1 MNEAGAVQIKCG
13 LAAQYVIYDRLL
25 LELVEDVYSTSRQV
39 TPVVQELRLPT
50 RLDCDR
56 QNLTYSDM
64 IPMSANKIVDVS
76 ACWEQP
82 VVRAAERGA
91 QAQIAAQYQVLY
103 EDENGALQSVSTRG
117 EELWQMDSDPS
128 NDIVLSIDCQFP
140 HGEISGDGT
149 NVTGQML
156 TQATVMGTRPMPM
169 VTKLQIGDTLA
180 AEPNRPSLV
189 LRRTGNERLWDI
201 AKQYGSTIQAIHEAN
216 GLQDQPMQDQMLLIP
231 VP

>member
-1 MNEAGAVQIKCG
+1 
-13 LAAQYVIYDRLL
+13 
-25 LELVEDVYSTSRQV
+25 
-39 TPVVQELRLPT
+39 
-50 RLDCDR
+50 
-56 QNLTYSDM
+56 
-64 IPMSANKIVDVS
+64 MSASKIVDVS

-82 VVRAAERGA
+82 VVRPAERGA

-103 EDENGALQSVSTRG
+103 TDENGALQSANARG
-117 EELWQMDSDPS
+117 EELWQMESDPS
-128 NDIVLSIDCQFP
+128 NDIVLSIDFQFP
-140 HGEISGDGT
+140 HGELAGEGV

-169 VTKLQIGDTLA
+169 VTKLQIGDTLS

-189 LRRTGNERLWDI
+189 LRKTGNERLWDI
-201 AKQYGSTIQAIHEAN
+201 AKQYGSTVQAIQQAN